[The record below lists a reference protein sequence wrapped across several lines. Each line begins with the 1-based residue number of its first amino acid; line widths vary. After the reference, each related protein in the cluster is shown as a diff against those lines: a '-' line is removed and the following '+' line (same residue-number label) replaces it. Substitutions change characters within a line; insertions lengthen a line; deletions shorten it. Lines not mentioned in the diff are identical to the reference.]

1 MTIIPILLKFGP
13 WLLAAAGVLF
23 GMFRHQQA
31 RAVTAQAGQK
41 AAEAQATAAAARE
54 QVAQSANAEAQANA
68 DAAQAGAAA
77 AKERSDAETNV
88 GALPAGG
95 AEQQLRDGWSRD

>member
-31 RAVTAQAGQK
+31 AAATAK
-41 AAEAQATAAAARE
+41 AAATVAQAQATVDAGNAAAA
-54 QVAQSANAEAQANA
+54 QVGQQ
-68 DAAQAGAAA
+68 AAA
-77 AKERSDAETNV
+77 AAADAQQQAAATPNSDLDARLADI
-88 GALPAGG
+88 GAL
-95 AEQQLRDGWSRD
+95 RKD